1 MKSCFQRV
9 YYEDHNF
16 KIWKEATMAAR
27 SKHIKNKLT
36 KAKKQMFY
44 DLLMKCREDF
54 MSQVKFHAD
63 EALSSPKDSA
73 GERAGMATHMADL
86 GSDNSRHDLEL
97 GLMSSEASVVEMI
110 EESLQRLHD
119 DEYGVCLDCGGLIP
133 EARLQAKPYAR
144 YCTVCKSK
152 REELE
157 DPGNRSR

>member
-1 MKSCFQRV
+1 
-9 YYEDHNF
+9 
-16 KIWKEATMAAR
+16 MAGKV
-27 SKHIKNKLT
+27 KHIKNKLT
-36 KAKKQMFY
+36 KAKRQMYY

-54 MSQVKFHAD
+54 SSQVKFHAD

-97 GLMSSEASVVEMI
+97 GLMSSEASVLEMI

-119 DEYGVCLDCGGLIP
+119 DEFGVCLDCGGLIP

>member
-1 MKSCFQRV
+1 
-9 YYEDHNF
+9 
-16 KIWKEATMAAR
+16 
-27 SKHIKNKLT
+27 
-36 KAKKQMFY
+36 MFY